1 MLSYTPRRRQ
11 QRRKPTPGAARA
23 WILTAQLFDQFGIVM
38 DDANAP
44 FDVGLARGNPRR
56 RLLIGSKGRLGV
68 VFAVHVSLLNGWAL
82 AEAIRRANC
91 RATECARAV
100 GDLPSATRQ
109 ERDDFVGC
117 RNFSARMWWRVRG
130 NPRLPLSAMG
140 E

>member
-1 MLSYTPRRRQ
+1 
-11 QRRKPTPGAARA
+11 
-23 WILTAQLFDQFGIVM
+23 
-38 DDANAP
+38 
-44 FDVGLARGNPRR
+44 
-56 RLLIGSKGRLGV
+56 LLIGSKGRLGV

-117 RNFSARMWWRVRG
+117 RNFFARMWWRVRG
-130 NPRLPLSAMG
+130 NLDYPCPPWVSEFRG
-140 E
+140 